1 VTNLLYCLSL
11 AGKTWSVFD
20 EKLGYALNAP
30 TAVGRYRQALRD
42 VTAFRR
48 SELTHIER
56 ELGFAPDSLV
66 HLRDALIDARTLFA
80 ASNGMSPPPASED
93 G

>member
-1 VTNLLYCLSL
+1 MTNLLYCLAL
-11 AGKTWSVFD
+11 AGKAWSVFD

-42 VTAFRR
+42 VTTFRR

-56 ELGFAPDSLV
+56 ELGFASGSLV
-66 HLRDALIDARTLFA
+66 QLRDALVDARTLFA
-80 ASNGMSPPPASED
+80 ASNGVSPPASED